1 MSHKTL
7 AFLAALWF
15 ASCAFSAQAGGT
27 FLQTPYGSPKVVF
40 EIYLD
45 NPAKLGHAINW
56 VRNMT
61 HTLSRD
67 PYTFDPKTLKVV
79 MHGVEIQAT
88 VKEFENN
95 FPDTVEKMRALSEQG
110 VEFKVCNYAREQ
122 YGYTFD
128 DFQDFIQVVPSA
140 IVEVAYWQNQGY
152 ALMTPQ
158 VFFKD

>member
-1 MSHKTL
+1 MPR
-7 AFLAALWF
+7 FLIALILSLCLWPAHAAGSF
-15 ASCAFSAQAGGT
+15 VK
-27 FLQTPYGSPKVVF
+27 TPYASPKVVF

-45 NPAKLGHAINW
+45 NPGKLGNAINW

-61 HTLSRD
+61 FTLSQP

-88 VKEFENN
+88 VKEFAGN
-95 FPDTVEKMRALSEQG
+95 FPETVEKMRALAEQG

-122 YGYTFD
+122 YGYTLD

-158 VFFKD
+158 VFFRD